1 MAKIQA
7 CITGVGGYLPDY
19 VLTNQELSQM
29 VDTTDEWIMSRI
41 GIRERRM
48 LKGEGLG
55 SSEMGK
61 RAIEELLRKT
71 NTRPEEVDM
80 LLCATAT
87 ANILADKLG
96 IKNGFGFDM
105 NAGCSSFLY
114 ALVTASKFVESG
126 THKKV
131 VVVGVDKMTSI
142 VNYQDRTTCPIF
154 GDGAGAV
161 LLEPCEDGYGLVDS
175 ELRSDG
181 SGRVHLYQTAGGS
194 CYPATEE
201 TVRKRQHFIYQEG
214 QPVFKAAVS
223 HMADV
228 AVEVMERNGL
238 TGETLDWLVPQQAN
252 MRIIDAT
259 GRRMGLTP
267 DKVMVNI
274 EHYGN
279 TTSGTLP
286 LCLWDYEKKLKRG
299 DNLIFA
305 TFGAG
310 FTWGAAYLRWAYDGA
325 KVGK

>member
-80 LLCATAT
+80 LLCATVTPDMQFPAT

-142 VNYQDRTTCPIF
+142 VNYQDAFVP
-154 GDGAGAV
+154 DGWRFVLSCHGGNGAQASAFHI
-161 LLEPCEDGYGLVDS
+161 P
-175 ELRSDG
+175 
-181 SGRVHLYQTAGGS
+181 GGS
-194 CYPATEE
+194 AG
-201 TVRKRQHFIYQEG
+201 VQG
-214 QPVFKAAVS
+214 GG
-223 HMADV
+223 V
-228 AVEVMERNGL
+228 AHG
-238 TGETLDWLVPQQAN
+238 GC
-252 MRIIDAT
+252 
-259 GRRMGLTP
+259 GR
-267 DKVMVNI
+267 
-274 EHYGN
+274 
-279 TTSGTLP
+279 
-286 LCLWDYEKKLKRG
+286 
-299 DNLIFA
+299 
-305 TFGAG
+305 
-310 FTWGAAYLRWAYDGA
+310 
-325 KVGK
+325 